1 MVCRAAAA
9 VYRRHG
15 TNLNLREPVMTA
27 DPLAIRDGEAA
38 IELPDKFDAGIYY
51 IGRIRTPWTQPE
63 ECPKN
68 PRESHAI
75 CTIEV
80 DPRYA
85 PALAGV
91 ESCSHVLVLYW
102 MDRARRDLVL
112 QVPRHYGEPRGTF
125 ALRSPARPNPI
136 AASVAALRKIEGKV
150 LTVASVSTA
159 STERHS
165 WTSSPIL
172 PQPTPFQRP
181 LSAGMRDAQPR
192 SDYEILQLPR
202 RMSGVSATN
211 CGRHAGRL
219 GPPQLPGTGC
229 ADSMVLSLLRTW
241 PCISSRSIGRRSFA
255 SRRPSSTIA
264 S

>member
-1 MVCRAAAA
+1 
-9 VYRRHG
+9 
-15 TNLNLREPVMTA
+15 MTA
-27 DPLAIRDGEAA
+27 DPLGIREGEAA

-51 IGRIRTPWTQPE
+51 IGRIRTPWTLPE

-68 PRESHAI
+68 PRESHAV

-112 QVPRHYGEPRGTF
+112 QVPRHYGESRGTF

-150 LTVASVSTA
+150 LTVVGLDCLDGTPLLDIKPYFA
-159 STERHS
+159 STDSVPEAVVG
-165 WTSSPIL
+165 W
-172 PQPTPFQRP
+172 
-181 LSAGMRDAQPR
+181 
-192 SDYEILQLPR
+192 
-202 RMSGVSATN
+202 
-211 CGRHAGRL
+211 HAGRT
-219 GPPQLPGTGC
+219 P
-229 ADSMVLSLLRTW
+229 AV
-241 PCISSRSIGRRSFA
+241 
-255 SRRPSSTIA
+255 
-264 S
+264 